1 MSLTIISL
9 PNFAREVKALH
20 KRYRKIG
27 EDLSKLRSQLIADPK
42 AGVPIGDHC
51 YKIRLANRS
60 VPTGKSGGFRV
71 VYYYLDGHEDL
82 YLISIDSKS
91 DLENISDTKITD
103 ILKEEGIV

>member
-9 PNFAREVKALH
+9 PNFAREVKSLH

-27 EDLSKLRSQLIADPK
+27 EDLRELRSQLAADPK
-42 AGVPIGDHC
+42 AGISIGDHC
-51 YKIRLANRS
+51 YKIRLANHS

-71 VYYYLDGHEDL
+71 VYYYLDGNEDL
-82 YLISIDSKS
+82 YLISIYSKS